1 MTKTERVVVVGAS
14 PKPERYS
21 NQAVRL
27 LAEKG
32 HEVLPINPGASRI
45 EGLPAYRDLSAIKEQ
60 VDTVTLYL
68 GAARSGALKD
78 DLIRIHPGRVIF
90 NPGAEN
96 PELRDALDA
105 AGIRTEEVCTL
116 VLLHTGQ
123 F

>member
-27 LAEKG
+27 LTEKG
-32 HEVLPINPGASRI
+32 HKVLPVNPGASWI
-45 EGLPAYRDLSAIKEQ
+45 EGLPVYRDLSAITEQ

-78 DLIRIHPGRVIF
+78 DLIRINPGRVIF
-90 NPGAEN
+90 NPGTEN
-96 PELRDALDA
+96 PELRDALKA
-105 AGIRTEEVCTL
+105 VGIHTEEACTL
-116 VLLHTGQ
+116 LS
-123 F
+123 